1 MMHSLIKFLKKLW
14 KIKYLALL
22 LLVAQNTSVVLLMGY
37 SRNIKGPMY
46 SSGSAVA
53 SCEVL
58 KLFSCCFVIM
68 FQQGGLMGLFNNIK
82 EEIIDQ
88 PLELAK
94 LAVPSL
100 LYTLQ
105 NNLLFYALSNLNAA
119 TFQVG
124 YQIKLL
130 TTALFSV
137 FMLGKSISQM
147 QWLSLV
153 ILAAGVVIA
162 QSSAQKDSNK
172 NDNDKKNVILG
183 FSAAVL
189 AACLSGFAGVYF
201 EKILKNS
208 HTTLWMR
215 NIQMSLSAIIIS
227 LFCIGLNDADWQIV
241 SENGFFYGYSTVVW
255 SVIFLQAVGG
265 LLVAVVVKYA
275 DNILKGMIDKLIK
288 HYYFHI

>member
-1 MMHSLIKFLKKLW
+1 MLSVLIKLFKKLW
-14 KIKYLALL
+14 TIKYLALV
-22 LLVAQNTSVVLLMGY
+22 LLVVQNTSLITLMGY
-37 SRNIKGPMY
+37 SRNVKGPMY
-46 SSGSAVA
+46 SSGSAVT

-58 KLFSCCFVIM
+58 KLFSCSIVIM
-68 FQQGGLMGLFNNIK
+68 FQQGGLLGLFNNIK
-82 EEIIDQ
+82 EEILDQ

-100 LYTLQ
+100 IYTVQ
-105 NNLLFYALSNLNAA
+105 NNLLFYALSNLDAA

-130 TTALFSV
+130 TTAIFSV
-137 FMLGKSISQM
+137 LMLGKSISRM

-153 ILAAGVVIA
+153 ILAAGVAIA
-162 QSSAQKDSNK
+162 QLSAQNEAAKKKDDDS
-172 NDNDKKNVILG
+172 KNVILG
-183 FSAAVL
+183 FIAVVL

-241 SENGFFYGYSTVVW
+241 SESGFFYGYNNIVL

-275 DNILKGMIDKLIK
+275 DNILKGRK
-288 HYYFHI
+288 